1 MQKYIGIK
9 IIILIIIIIII
20 NNNEFYRFIFME
32 CGMRFEYTFYETVIL
47 FVIIKKTNEEAI
59 LLDKLMHTL
68 LMRKRSVV
76 LDL

>member
-1 MQKYIGIK
+1 
-9 IIILIIIIIII
+9 
-20 NNNEFYRFIFME
+20 ME